1 MKPNTSF
8 YGCNMQR
15 QKPRDTEYLAQG
27 HTAIGAVSF
36 HCSARWLLLLPAL
49 TAPVLLQ
56 PSKSKRARVREREG
70 EKERERGRE
79 LGGRE
84 GKY

>member
-1 MKPNTSF
+1 
-8 YGCNMQR
+8 
-15 QKPRDTEYLAQG
+15 
-27 HTAIGAVSF
+27 
-36 HCSARWLLLLPAL
+36 LLLPAL